1 MKERNLQ
8 AIVAT
13 VVSNSSIIDAMKH
26 LSTSEQLGFAA
37 CLLGCDLKK
46 DELPQIPDTEVAKN
60 VTIISINPVKDSIE
74 LSYAT
79 YYERKY
85 TNGAWVNIQLESE
98 KIERKVVDYQ
108 NYLELA
114 KTGILKL

>member
-46 DELPQIPDTEVAKN
+46 DELPQIPDTEVAK
-60 VTIISINPVKDSIE
+60 KC
-74 LSYAT
+74 
-79 YYERKY
+79 YYHQHQSCKGQYR
-85 TNGAWVNIQLESE
+85 AQL
-98 KIERKVVDYQ
+98 RYQ
-108 NYLELA
+108 L
-114 KTGILKL
+114 

>member
-37 CLLGCDLKK
+37 CLLGSL
-46 DELPQIPDTEVAKN
+46 
-60 VTIISINPVKDSIE
+60 
-74 LSYAT
+74 
-79 YYERKY
+79 
-85 TNGAWVNIQLESE
+85 
-98 KIERKVVDYQ
+98 
-108 NYLELA
+108 
-114 KTGILKL
+114 

>member
-13 VVSNSSIIDAMKH
+13 VVSNSAIIDAMKH

-46 DELPQIPDTEVAKN
+46 DELPQIPG
-60 VTIISINPVKDSIE
+60 
-74 LSYAT
+74 Y
-79 YYERKY
+79 
-85 TNGAWVNIQLESE
+85 
-98 KIERKVVDYQ
+98 
-108 NYLELA
+108 
-114 KTGILKL
+114 

>member
-60 VTIISINPVKDSIE
+60 VTIISINPVK
-74 LSYAT
+74 
-79 YYERKY
+79 
-85 TNGAWVNIQLESE
+85 
-98 KIERKVVDYQ
+98 VVDYQ